1 MEILSVRTTYTD
13 KSTISKVYVEGE
25 FECCFLEDPVRDGL
39 KVYGETAI
47 PEGRYEIV
55 VTYSNRFKRKLP
67 LLLNVPNYVGV
78 RIHPGNTPGETEGC
92 LLPGTSAGVDSVSG
106 SKVAFDNLF
115 NKINN
120 ADEKVFIEITHD

>member
-1 MEILSVRTTYTD
+1 MEILAVRTTYTD

-25 FECCFLEDPVRDGL
+25 FECYFLEDPVRDGL

-78 RIHPGNTPGETEGC
+78 RIHIGNTPQDTEGC
-92 LLPGTSAGVDSVSG
+92 LLPGTHAGIDCVSG
-106 SKVAFDNLF
+106 SRIAFDKLF
-115 NKINN
+115 NKISN